1 MDLVEERDTKVCV
14 KALYKYIMLELKTDE
29 DALIG
34 ADFILKIGWW
44 NFAPL
49 KYKM

>member
-1 MDLVEERDTKVCV
+1 MIEEEERRAGEMDLVEERDTKVCV

-34 ADFILKIGWW
+34 ADFILKIV
-44 NFAPL
+44 
-49 KYKM
+49 